1 MKRFFLASVL
11 SLFALVAFAQLT
23 LPAFNENR
31 LQRQQRAMTVLGTW
45 AIGNIAA
52 GAALQGRS
60 TGDAKYFHRM
70 NAYWNVVN
78 LGLAGISFYTIGR
91 TDPGSFGLTES
102 VAEHYKIQKIL
113 LFNAGLDVGYML
125 GGAYLLER
133 ARRPDQARPERLRG
147 FGRSIVLQGAFL
159 FLFDLGAYFY
169 LSSDSGL
176 PDILR
181 FGPTGDGVGMTWRF

>member
-1 MKRFFLASVL
+1 MKRFLLASMF
-11 SLFALVAFAQLT
+11 SLFALLAFAQLT
-23 LPAFNENR
+23 LPEFNENR

-60 TGDAKYFHRM
+60 TGDTKYFHQM

-78 LGLAGISFYTIGR
+78 LGLAGLSFYTIAR
-91 TDPGSFGLTES
+91 TDPAAFGLTES
-102 VAEHYKIQKIL
+102 IGEHYKIQKIL

-133 ARRPDQARPERLRG
+133 AKRPDETNPARLRG
-147 FGRSIVLQGAFL
+147 FGKSIVLQGAFL

-176 PDILR
+176 QDILQIGATNEGLGLTYR
-181 FGPTGDGVGMTWRF
+181 F